1 MELTAGKVAVVTGT
15 ASGIG
20 LALAERFAQ
29 AGLDVVL
36 ADAEPPALQ
45 AAEQKVA
52 GLGAKTLAVPTDVS
66 DEAAVKP
73 SRTVPALSPAHH
85 MRGSPGAEHS
95 FVVCA
100 KRDGECRS
108 GRSAH

>member
-1 MELTAGKVAVVTGT
+1 
-15 ASGIG
+15 

-36 ADAEPPALQ
+36 ADVERPALQ

-85 MRGSPGAEHS
+85 MRGSPGPSTRSWSAPSVTASAALDDLPINMIS
-95 FVVCA
+95 F
-100 KRDGECRS
+100 
-108 GRSAH
+108 